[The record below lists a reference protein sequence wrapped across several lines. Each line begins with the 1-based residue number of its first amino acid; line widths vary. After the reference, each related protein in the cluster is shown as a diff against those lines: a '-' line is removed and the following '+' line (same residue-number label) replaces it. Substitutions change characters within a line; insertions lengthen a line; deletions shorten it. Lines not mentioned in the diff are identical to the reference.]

1 MITDEDYRALEINCK
16 RMEREM
22 KAMRQ
27 TLLDDFAKAAL
38 IACWTDGGPATRG
51 IHEAAAWSYAQ
62 AEAMLEAREALHGAR

>member
-1 MITDEDYRALEINCK
+1 MITDEDYRALQINCQ

-38 IACWTDGGPATRG
+38 IAVIFRPEKPCSPEHYAKWCYDAA
-51 IHEAAAWSYAQ
+51 EAAV
-62 AEAMLEAREALHGAR
+62 AEREKRYGTR